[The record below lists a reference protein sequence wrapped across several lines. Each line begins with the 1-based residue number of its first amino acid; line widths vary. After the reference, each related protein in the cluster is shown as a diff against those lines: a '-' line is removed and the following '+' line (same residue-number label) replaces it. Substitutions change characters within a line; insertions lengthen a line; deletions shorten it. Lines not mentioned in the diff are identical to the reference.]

1 MPCEE
6 GCLIC
11 DPVFRHKVFTLA
23 KAGAVCTLSVVAS
36 VCLTLT
42 NNALMRGGAVHPTG
56 LVLAHSL
63 ASLLSKWRVT
73 AGGLRPSAVAGVTA
87 TGWALLALLSLGGYV
102 QVALWNL
109 GIARGASMADF
120 QLFKLTSPLWSAAVA
135 SALLDAR
142 LSGVG
147 WLACAA
153 SGAGLALGAG
163 VGPGADFGKAVE
175 NRFFLAAAALQPMTP
190 MLMNSVNKDQGLHLR
205 HGAWLWANVIEVAI
219 AAALLDAPRA
229 ALARLDRRAAL
240 LLALSSALAVVL
252 RWTTAKVSTFDG
264 GPVLYAILSPVKAV
278 LALLV
283 AAALVP
289 RDRSTLDAPKVAG
302 LVVCAASATAFVV
315 KGKKMK
321 ADAAP
326 GKKAQ

>member
-1 MPCEE
+1 M
-6 GCLIC
+6 
-11 DPVFRHKVFTLA
+11 
-23 KAGAVCTLSVVAS
+23 
-36 VCLTLT
+36 
-42 NNALMRGGAVHPTG
+42 
-56 LVLAHSL
+56 
-63 ASLLSKWRVT
+63 
-73 AGGLRPSAVAGVTA
+73 
-87 TGWALLALLSLGGYV
+87 
-102 QVALWNL
+102 
-109 GIARGASMADF
+109 
-120 QLFKLTSPLWSAAVA
+120 
-135 SALLDAR
+135 
-142 LSGVG
+142 
-147 WLACAA
+147 
-153 SGAGLALGAG
+153 
-163 VGPGADFGKAVE
+163 
-175 NRFFLAAAALQPMTP
+175 
-190 MLMNSVNKDQGLHLR
+190 
-205 HGAWLWANVIEVAI
+205 IEVVI

-229 ALARLDRRAAL
+229 AFARLDRRAAL

-252 RWTTAKVSTFDG
+252 RWTTAKVSTFAG

>member
-1 MPCEE
+1 
-6 GCLIC
+6 
-11 DPVFRHKVFTLA
+11 
-23 KAGAVCTLSVVAS
+23 
-36 VCLTLT
+36 
-42 NNALMRGGAVHPTG
+42 
-56 LVLAHSL
+56 
-63 ASLLSKWRVT
+63 
-73 AGGLRPSAVAGVTA
+73 
-87 TGWALLALLSLGGYV
+87 
-102 QVALWNL
+102 
-109 GIARGASMADF
+109 
-120 QLFKLTSPLWSAAVA
+120 
-135 SALLDAR
+135 
-142 LSGVG
+142 VG

-229 ALARLDRRAAL
+229 ACARLDRRAAL